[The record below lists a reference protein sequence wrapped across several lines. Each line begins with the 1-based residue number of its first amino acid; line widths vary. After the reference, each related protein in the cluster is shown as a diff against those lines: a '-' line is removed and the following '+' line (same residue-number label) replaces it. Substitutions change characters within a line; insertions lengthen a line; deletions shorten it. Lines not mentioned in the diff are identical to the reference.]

1 MRAEGVNAVPQHPGK
16 TDSRESA
23 SFSVSKHDFQ
33 LIEYHVPILAPS
45 MPVPDDPLGCQIE
58 HSPQRIVIGKRGLV
72 LCDLTKLPVQAL
84 DNVRRVY
91 DLPNLW
97 RIFKEGAQD
106 FPVIFPALY
115 AGRILFAPGISKDA

>member
-33 LIEYHVPILAPS
+33 LIEYHVPILTPS
-45 MPVPDDPLGCQIE
+45 MPVPDNPLGCQIE

-72 LCDLTKLPVQAL
+72 LCDLTELAVQAL
-84 DNVRRVY
+84 NDVCRVY
-91 DLPNLW
+91 DFPNLNGV
-97 RIFKEGAQD
+97 FEECA
-106 FPVIFPALY
+106 
-115 AGRILFAPGISKDA
+115 